1 MVEQYD
7 ISNSNNYS
15 NFYSAMDNLET
26 CNISSILVN
35 PLYNSYNFICI
46 KCGKIPKIISFK
58 KDKIKI
64 ICSCSD
70 SPREIFI
77 NNIFEYLNDSK
88 TNNNLQEIFYFSEHK
103 NEKIM
108 IYCKKCENNLCH
120 KCINYCL
127 ENNHNCHLLKFDFH
141 TINAIN
147 YIKQK
152 LKDKIY
158 EENNNSFTFDKNKN
172 INKKDEDDKVDKSNG
187 NISFNIE
194 NNDSFEEDNFL
205 NLFSIII
212 NDFNECPTFENYQNI
227 FTILDYITYNY
238 DKHKEIKFFYKFNKN
253 KIINNNIV
261 ELFSDIFVNNNK
273 ENLFLVINDN
283 IIELDTFINLKD
295 IYDDNFLKNKSS
307 FTLEVKLIERFNRRV
322 TDFSFM
328 FYNIPLLNLSWDF
341 SNFDTINI
349 DNMSYMFYGCESLK
363 YLPDIS
369 KLNTI
374 NVKKMQ
380 YMFYNCKS
388 LISLPDIS
396 KWNTSNLKN
405 ISYMFYNCESLSSF
419 PDISNWNN
427 NNIKKMDFIFHNC
440 KHLSSLPSISKWK
453 IKNINNMSYIFYNYK
468 FLTNFLKMEH
478 KENKI
483 KAENEKQIKK
493 NILNN
498 EKLKEQKYH
507 ERELKKLNNDYKIK
521 LKNMKLKDK
530 INRREN
536 LRLTDELNKKFE
548 IDIKKID
555 KNFETE
561 KNKIEICHQ
570 ENMLKENNKHDKEME
585 IENINHEEKMTE
597 IYLSHKFKMQKLFLM
612 IQQMNQIMMMEMNSL
627 GNQFWNNYTNQYDQ
641 YNYSKYNLENFLNR
655 KEELEKIFEIN

>member
-1 MVEQYD
+1 MEQEMVEQYD

-15 NFYSAMDNLET
+15 HFYSAMDNLEE

-35 PLYNSYNFICI
+35 PLYFSYNFICI

-58 KDKIKI
+58 KEKIKY
-64 ICSCSD
+64 ICSCFD

-77 NNIFEYLNDSK
+77 KNIFKYLNDSK
-88 TNNNLQEIFYFSEHK
+88 VNKNLQEIFHCCEHK

-108 IYCKKCENNLCH
+108 LYCKKCEKNLCH
-120 KCINYCL
+120 KCINYCV
-127 ENNHNCHLLKFDFH
+127 ENNHNCHLLKNDFH
-141 TINAIN
+141 TINAFN

-152 LKDKIY
+152 IKEKIY
-158 EENNNSFTFDKNKN
+158 EENNNSFTFEKNKN
-172 INKKDEDDKVDKSNG
+172 INRNDEGDKNSKSNG

-194 NNDSFEEDNFL
+194 NNDSFEELDNFL

-212 NDFNECPTFENYQNI
+212 NDFNEYPTYENLNNI
-227 FTILDYITYNY
+227 FAILDFITYYY
-238 DKHKEIKFFYKFNKN
+238 DKHKEIKLFYKVDKNKN
-253 KIINNNIV
+253 INNNYI

-283 IIELDTFINLKD
+283 IIELETCINLKD
-295 IYDDNFLKNKSS
+295 IFEDNFYKSSS

-322 TDFSFM
+322 TDLSFM
-328 FYNIPLLNLSWDF
+328 FYNIPLLNLAWDF
-341 SNFDTINI
+341 SHFDTINI
-349 DNMSYMFYGCESLK
+349 DNMSYMFYSCESLK

-369 KLNTI
+369 KLNTN

-419 PDISNWNN
+419 PDISSWNT

-440 KHLSSLPSISKWK
+440 KSLSSLPVISKWK

-468 FLTNFLKMEH
+468 FLTNFLKLAY
-478 KENKI
+478 KENNNKL
-483 KAENEKQIKK
+483 ENEKQIKK
-493 NILNN
+493 NI
-498 EKLKEQKYH
+498 YH
-507 ERELKKLNNDYKIK
+507 DRELKKIQNEYEIKI
-521 LKNMKLKDK
+521 KNMKLKNK
-530 INRREN
+530 INKREN
-536 LRLTDELNKKFE
+536 LRLTEQLNKKFE
-548 IDIKKID
+548 IDNKKIE
-555 KNFETE
+555 KNFETQ
-561 KNKIEICHQ
+561 KNKLEMSHK
-570 ENMLKENNKHDKEME
+570 ENMIKENNKHNKEME

-597 IYLSHKFKMQKLFLM
+597 IYLTHKFKMQKLFFM
-612 IQQMNQIMMMEMNSL
+612 IQQMNQIMMMEMNYI
-627 GNQFWNNYTNQYDQ
+627 GNQFWNNYTNQYEQ
-641 YNYSKYNLENFLNR
+641 YNYSKINLENFLIK
-655 KEELEKIFEIN
+655 KEELEKIFELN